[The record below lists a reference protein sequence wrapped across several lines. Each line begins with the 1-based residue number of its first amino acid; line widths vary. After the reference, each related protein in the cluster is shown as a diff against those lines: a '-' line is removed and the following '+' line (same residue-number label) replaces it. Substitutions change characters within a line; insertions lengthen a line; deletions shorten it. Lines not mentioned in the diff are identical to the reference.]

1 MCVHD
6 SGALLTEPG
15 GARNRGARRG
25 WERRGA
31 GVREERRG
39 KVSED
44 GVSMEEG
51 EGLGI
56 RLKRRGFE
64 DRVSDATSVGDGEVT
79 PDQGLTSRTFAF
91 VRGGVG
97 DGTVNEV

>member
-1 MCVHD
+1 M
-6 SGALLTEPG
+6 
-15 GARNRGARRG
+15 
-25 WERRGA
+25 
-31 GVREERRG
+31 REERRR

-56 RLKRRGFE
+56 RLKGRGFE

-79 PDQGLTSRTFAF
+79 PDQGLTSSAFAF
-91 VRGGVG
+91 VRRGVG

>member
-6 SGALLTEPG
+6 SGVMTKPG
-15 GARNRGARRG
+15 GARNRGSGRG
-25 WERRGA
+25 WEGRGA

-44 GVSMEEG
+44 RVSMEEG

-56 RLKRRGFE
+56 QLKRRGFE
-64 DRVSDATSVGDGEVT
+64 DRVSDAT
-79 PDQGLTSRTFAF
+79 
-91 VRGGVG
+91 GVG
-97 DGTVNEV
+97 DGRETRETD

>member
-64 DRVSDATSVGDGEVT
+64 DRVCDATSVGDGEVT
-79 PDQGLTSRTFAF
+79 PDQGLTSCTFAF

>member
-1 MCVHD
+1 MRVHD
-6 SGALLTEPG
+6 SGILTEPG
-15 GARNRGARRG
+15 GARNHGSGRG
-25 WERRGA
+25 WEGRGP

-39 KVSED
+39 EVSKD

-56 RLKRRGFE
+56 RLKGRGFE

-79 PDQGLTSRTFAF
+79 PDQGLTSSAFAF
-91 VRGGVG
+91 VGGGVG

>member
-6 SGALLTEPG
+6 SGVLLTEPG
-15 GARNRGARRG
+15 GARNRGSGRG
-25 WERRGA
+25 WEGRGA

-56 RLKRRGFE
+56 RLKGRGFE

-79 PDQGLTSRTFAF
+79 PDQGLTSSAFAF